1 MIAVSVFFF
10 FLMYLLAFFAVIL
23 GLGPQQ
29 TFTYSELR
37 AATEDFSFSNKI
49 GEGGFGN
56 VYKVNLILHK
66 DFYHELI
73 SSY

>member
-1 MIAVSVFFF
+1 
-10 FLMYLLAFFAVIL
+10 MYLLACFAVIL
-23 GLGPQQ
+23 GLGPHQN

-37 AATEDFSFSNKI
+37 AATQDFSFSNKI

-66 DFYHELI
+66 IVIKRNIL
-73 SSY
+73 